1 MKNQNTKLAAFVA
14 AGAMAAFAA
23 AQADAANLGRN
34 LHTPCDV
41 FVANCQRLNP
51 NPELCRSYSR
61 GRKNMMAIGRLRRL

>member
-23 AQADAANLGRN
+23 AQADAANIGRN

-51 NPELCRSYSR
+51 IPNYVRSY
-61 GRKNMMAIGRLRRL
+61 

>member
-51 NPELCRSYSR
+51 NPELCPF
-61 GRKNMMAIGRLRRL
+61 LLT